1 MMELINSPQV
11 LQIALCALYVLAG
24 ISILIAS
31 SFAGE
36 KPGFFETVLFP
47 LLWVIIIPIMFV
59 AIIVRARKG
68 KDNDQEK

>member
-1 MMELINSPQV
+1 MELINSPQV

-47 LLWVIIIPIMFV
+47 LLWVLIIPIMFV

>member
-1 MMELINSPQV
+1 MMELINNPQV

-47 LLWVIIIPIMFV
+47 LLWVLIIPIMFV

>member
-1 MMELINSPQV
+1 MELINNPQV

-47 LLWVIIIPIMFV
+47 LLWVLIIPIMFV

>member
-47 LLWVIIIPIMFV
+47 LLWVLIIPIMFV

>member
-36 KPGFFETVLFP
+36 KPGFFETILFP
-47 LLWVIIIPIMFV
+47 LLWVIIIPIMFI

-68 KDNDQEK
+68 KNEDQEE